1 MIKTFATK
9 ETAAVFA
16 GHFVKRIPRP
26 VAARAKS
33 RLDQIDAAI
42 RVEDLRLPPSNQLEK
57 LVGDRK
63 DQWSIRINGQWRV
76 CFEWRDGDAW
86 NVEIVDYH

>member
-1 MIKTFATK
+1 MMQLTTHMRAV
-9 ETAAVFA
+9 AAVVPLGA
-16 GHFVKRIPRP
+16 T
-26 VAARAKS
+26 
-33 RLDQIDAAI
+33 
-42 RVEDLRLPPSNQLEK
+42 RVEDLRLPPSNQLER
-57 LVGDRK
+57 LLGDRK